1 MNAKLLLVR
10 SILPFLLLAPLT
22 AAAQQGAVANARDTA
37 LVKRALA
44 TELRNA
50 TNAQYPMRYRLRKST
65 PRLTSTREIFETK
78 DGSVARLLEIN
89 DKPLSPVDEKKEQA
103 RLNGLLKNPDN
114 QLHRKIS
121 QDNDTHRVLKVLRA
135 LPTAFI
141 YTYAGTAV
149 GPTGTVEKFTFKPN
163 PGFDSQDLETQVLT
177 EMSGEIWID
186 AAQERV
192 ARLEGHLEDDVD
204 FGWGILGRLYKG
216 GWIVIEQAE
225 VSPGQWRIVRIQLKM
240 IGRLLFANKAFDTLQ
255 EHTHFTP
262 VPGGLGYGQAI
273 QMLRA
278 GSDTAQQE
286 AAQQTHH

>member
-10 SILPFLLLAPLT
+10 SILPLLLLAPLT
-22 AAAQQGAVANARDTA
+22 AATQGAVANARDAA

-50 TNAQYPMRYRLRKST
+50 TNAQHPMRYRLRKST

-89 DKPLSPVDEKKEQA
+89 DKPLSPADEKKEQS
-103 RLNGLLKNPDN
+103 RLNVLLKNPDN

-149 GPTGTVEKFTFKPN
+149 GPTGAVEKFTFKPN
-163 PGFDSQDLETQVLT
+163 PDFDSQDLETQVLT

-240 IGRLLFANKAFDTLQ
+240 TGRLLFANKAFDTLQ
-255 EHTHFTP
+255 EHTRFTP
-262 VPGGLGYGQAI
+262 VPMGLGYSQAI
-273 QMLRA
+273 HMLRA

-286 AAQQTHH
+286 TAQQTHH